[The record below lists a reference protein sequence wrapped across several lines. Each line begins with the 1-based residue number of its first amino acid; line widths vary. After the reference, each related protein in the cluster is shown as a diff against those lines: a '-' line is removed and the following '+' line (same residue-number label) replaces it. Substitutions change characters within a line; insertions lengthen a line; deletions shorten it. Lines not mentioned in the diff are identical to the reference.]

1 MLTMSSNW
9 TEKIVLDIDKGIAAG
24 HALDK
29 HICLVKL
36 PESTNPVYT
45 KDFHSIEVAVYKL
58 WPALVFD
65 SFNDL
70 LIQLPPNSEMHHYM
84 ESNIRP
90 IKHQLTEEYG
100 VAYLIGKGSV
110 ICIKRNKHGGI
121 LYLDDGDNIDYERDS
136 VFDFLEHV
144 GEMKGA
150 SKGYCASVDFQY
162 AYNLAQTR
170 IAECMTSED
179 DTPAKYPDTK
189 NEEDITSSLP
199 DDGSN
204 VTTAPSKPTS
214 YFDVLKD
221 YVCQG
226 LHISA
231 QVPPINSDC
240 SLTARNDTHNTE
252 AKDVGVSR
260 SSNKAIFDGGD
271 KVTNSFSDSSKA
283 KDCNNPAT
291 IGHEP
296 VEMCQ
301 DEDPSRLQSSPLTK
315 DDKFEVTKKKKTKKI
330 RERCNQNNTSHK
342 RFRQK
347 MANNVE
353 VGSRIIENPAPKLPD
368 GFPKDNER
376 RCLLLAILAHIP
388 DQHLKSMITQ
398 QFVGEMSISGD
409 TPISVGINALAHHGM
424 TFKHVTAE
432 FNHGCR
438 AFNLFQVHQ
447 SQSCKLIVVLRL
459 WQHKWYTDHCI
470 AWDGCTLHDHPYSAT
485 LLRGDRSNNE
495 TCMAVFERL
504 YPKNEYSRWQI
515 TQVFELVEE
524 VQSNDGVSQKECLG
538 LGEKTGQIPRRAH
551 KKRKAKK
558 DCSSC

>member
-1 MLTMSSNW
+1 
-9 TEKIVLDIDKGIAAG
+9 
-24 HALDK
+24 
-29 HICLVKL
+29 
-36 PESTNPVYT
+36 
-45 KDFHSIEVAVYKL
+45 
-58 WPALVFD
+58 
-65 SFNDL
+65 
-70 LIQLPPNSEMHHYM
+70 
-84 ESNIRP
+84 
-90 IKHQLTEEYG
+90 
-100 VAYLIGKGSV
+100 
-110 ICIKRNKHGGI
+110 
-121 LYLDDGDNIDYERDS
+121 
-136 VFDFLEHV
+136 
-144 GEMKGA
+144 
-150 SKGYCASVDFQY
+150 
-162 AYNLAQTR
+162 
-170 IAECMTSED
+170 
-179 DTPAKYPDTK
+179 
-189 NEEDITSSLP
+189 
-199 DDGSN
+199 
-204 VTTAPSKPTS
+204 
-214 YFDVLKD
+214 
-221 YVCQG
+221 
-226 LHISA
+226 
-231 QVPPINSDC
+231 
-240 SLTARNDTHNTE
+240 
-252 AKDVGVSR
+252 
-260 SSNKAIFDGGD
+260 
-271 KVTNSFSDSSKA
+271 
-283 KDCNNPAT
+283 
-291 IGHEP
+291 
-296 VEMCQ
+296 
-301 DEDPSRLQSSPLTK
+301 
-315 DDKFEVTKKKKTKKI
+315 
-330 RERCNQNNTSHK
+330 
-342 RFRQK
+342 

-515 TQVFELVEE
+515 TQVFELVEG
-524 VQSNDGVSQKECLG
+524 VQSSDGVSQKEC
-538 LGEKTGQIPRRAH
+538 LGEKTGQIPRRAR